1 MLDGY
6 GTMASM
12 RKRGGAGGDDD
23 GPLRP
28 LWESEGSKKGNVAL
42 GGSRSRAGASIAV
55 LWPDMA

>member
-1 MLDGY
+1 MC
-6 GTMASM
+6 
-12 RKRGGAGGDDD
+12 KRGGAGGDND
-23 GPLRP
+23 GLLRP